1 MKIKIS
7 GNITAAVAG
16 ILAMVLVN
24 GCVISGKILKNEPIG
39 SIPDKPYE
47 DIIILYTPDRLPLEP
62 AAGYVYII
70 ESDGKVKTD
79 FAREEFVKTLGNLDK
94 YGQMN
99 RNNMGKFVIRD
110 GNGKIRGYYEI
121 LFDYRVHIW
130 EEGDNV
136 LLQIILPDHKGMKD
150 DDFGATGP
158 MTGGGG
164 R

>member
-7 GNITAAVAG
+7 GNIIAAVAG
-16 ILAMVLVN
+16 ILAMLLVN
-24 GCVISGKILKNEPIG
+24 GCVFSGKILKNEPIG

-47 DIIILYTPDRLPLEP
+47 DIIILYTPDRVPLEP
-62 AAGYVYII
+62 AAGYVYI
-70 ESDGKVKTD
+70 EPDGKVKTD

-110 GNGKIRGYYEI
+110 SNGKIRGYYEI
-121 LFDYRVHIW
+121 LFDYRVHQW
-130 EEGDNV
+130 ENGDTI
-136 LLQIILPDHKGMKD
+136 LLQIILPQDKGMKD
-150 DDFGATGP
+150 NDFSPANAAP
-158 MTGGGG
+158 GGG